1 MLRPN
6 RPIALPPYR
15 SPEQFHG
22 PCYVLCADA
31 WNDLGWREVVR
42 VLPPRLPPLK
52 RPRIVLYAPPV
63 RAGGS
68 KANEPLWHAK
78 ARLMRSQGATVRAI
92 MRELGL
98 VNRAALDRVLKADGL

>member
-52 RPRIVLYAPPV
+52 RPRIVLYAPLV
-63 RAGGS
+63 KAGGS
-68 KANEPLWHAK
+68 RANEPLWHAK

-98 VNRAALDRVLKADGL
+98 VNYAAVYAVIKPTGV